1 MSDEIDLT
9 EFLDE
14 DEIGADHEAENE
26 GGNFLKEFSP
36 KQIGSISKYIE
47 PISGLLSMDAI
58 SHMFKEHT
66 AIDAFPVEENDHVI
80 GVIDRRTV
88 EAETNTAIKRF
99 FSKTVAETL
108 VDINV
113 VLQAKEYIELN
124 LEKLTELNKKTGME
138 YYPVFDNKT
147 FIGIVSFHDFLERIA
162 EIRNQDLEKAA
173 VIQRSFLANNEA
185 LKSFRFS
192 INCWN
197 KMANSLGGDFYH
209 AFQMNDSETFVFSC
223 DVSGKNVAASLLTI
237 AAASFFEARKS
248 IKNLPSDPSSIIGDF
263 DEYLS
268 RVVPVGNFITGA
280 FVYIDTKRR
289 IFQIFNCGH
298 TNVYLVYSDR
308 NSSDQRPKIGAVV
321 PKLPPL
327 GLGDIKAEL
336 KKAKSITNPKDK
348 PYLTMAAEKG
358 IHIELYSDGFTDMMD
373 NEGIRYED
381 ENAKKFFLNL
391 YNTPAAEVYNKIES
405 TVESF
410 TGNTML
416 PDDITVIDIR
426 LDSTLF
432 F

>member
-9 EFLDE
+9 EFLGE
-14 DEIGADHEAENE
+14 DEISENHDDENE
-26 GGNFLKEFSP
+26 NTNFLKEFSP

-47 PISGLLSMDAI
+47 PISGFISMDAV
-58 SHMFKEHT
+58 SHMFKENT
-66 AIDAFPVEENDHVI
+66 AIDAYPVEENDHVI
-80 GVIDRRTV
+80 GIIDRRTV
-88 EAETNTAIKRF
+88 ETETNTAIKRF

-108 VDINV
+108 VNTNV

-138 YYPVFDNKT
+138 YYPVFDNRT
-147 FIGIVSFHDFLERIA
+147 FVGIVSFHDFLEHIA

-173 VIQRSFLANNEA
+173 AIQKSFLANNEN

-192 INCWN
+192 ITCWN
-197 KMANSLGGDFYH
+197 RMANQLGGDFFH
-209 AFQMNDSETFVFSC
+209 AFQMNDRETFAFSC

-248 IKNLPSDPSSIIGDF
+248 IKDLPSDPQSIIGDF

-268 RVVPVGNFITGA
+268 NVVPVGNFITGA
-280 FVYIDTKRR
+280 FVYIDTKRK
-289 IFQIFNCGH
+289 IFQVFNCGH
-298 TNVYLVYSDR
+298 TNVYLVYSGEGQ
-308 NSSDQRPKIGAVV
+308 SPKIGAVI

-327 GLGDIKAEL
+327 GLGDIKKEL
-336 KKAKSITNPKDK
+336 KKSKDVTNPKEK
-348 PYLTMAAEKG
+348 PYLTMSAKRG
-358 IHIELYSDGFTDMMD
+358 IHIELYSDGFTDMMND
-373 NEGIRYED
+373 EGFRYED

-391 YNTPAAEVYNKIES
+391 YRTPASEVYDKIES
-405 TVESF
+405 TVNSF
-410 TGNTML
+410 TGKALL

-426 LDSTLF
+426 LDSPLF